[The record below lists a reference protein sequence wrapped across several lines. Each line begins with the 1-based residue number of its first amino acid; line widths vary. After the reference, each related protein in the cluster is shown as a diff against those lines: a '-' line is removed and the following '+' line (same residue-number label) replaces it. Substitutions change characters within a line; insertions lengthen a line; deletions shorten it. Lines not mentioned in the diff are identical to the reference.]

1 MTIDKRKEITEY
13 LNKKHNLKLDLEG
26 RVGADQDLILDLLC
40 LIVDQVA
47 PNATREADAIL
58 AERIESLVMRLQE
71 ANRGDLGELAAL
83 KSKEVHDLT
92 QAVIQEIGR
101 TKGWVG
107 NLTTEIE
114 KLQKLSS
121 ETNRLSIK
129 AEGNVRVILLS
140 IAALMAFIVGIVM
153 ALAYMF

>member
-1 MTIDKRKEITEY
+1 MTIKKRQEIAEY
-13 LNKKHNLKLDLEG
+13 LNKKHNLKLEHEDS
-26 RVGADQDLILDLLC
+26 VGADQDLILDLLC

-47 PNATREADAIL
+47 PNATRDADAIL
-58 AERIESLVMRLQE
+58 AERIQGLVMRLQE

-92 QAVIQEIGR
+92 QAVIQEIGS

-107 NLTTEIE
+107 NLTSEIE
-114 KLQKLSS
+114 QLQNLSK

-140 IAALMAFIVGIVM
+140 IAALMAVIVIAVM